1 VKLALNLSLYTLI
14 KVKENIQSISR
25 HSPKKGNST
34 AHEVRSEHHLQSNA
48 SKIKDEPVYRKYSAK
63 MGERYY
69 ITKGSCA
76 EYVNIPPKIS
86 LRIML
91 PQIIAVSLELGDTNR
106 RPNPFQ
112 FNGNPSVC

>member
-1 VKLALNLSLYTLI
+1 
-14 KVKENIQSISR
+14 
-25 HSPKKGNST
+25 
-34 AHEVRSEHHLQSNA
+34 
-48 SKIKDEPVYRKYSAK
+48 

-76 EYVNIPPKIS
+76 EYVNIQPKIS

-91 PQIIAVSLELGDTNR
+91 PQIIAVSLELGDTSR